1 MTVRE
6 STGCVDD
13 IMMGRALVLMIAS
26 FHPNFGSKVASHGYP
41 RRMSSFPMSVTR
53 NRCHGR
59 VGALKFLSYYL
70 ILSKD
75 T

>member
-1 MTVRE
+1 MTVRD

-13 IMMGRALVLMIAS
+13 MMMGRALVSMMAS

-53 NRCHGR
+53 NHM
-59 VGALKFLSYYL
+59 
-70 ILSKD
+70 ILS
-75 T
+75 TPLVVTLSSRE